1 MKKYFSKTIFL
12 PSWRQIEKTKWSI
25 LNFSKVDWDINTK
38 FSPVVNL
45 YENPLCTE
53 NQGHRCSKFGF
64 PAKNAKNFSWVWRGQ
79 FLSYTLQI
87 WWEII
92 FFIVIKVLK
101 FWWGNL
107 KWFWIWQ
114 NQWGVSCPFLQ
125 MSLTKQAIQWTNLSP
140 YNPSFMSTCQ
150 RCIPNRFNH

>member
-1 MKKYFSKTIFL
+1 MKILKMI
-12 PSWRQIEKTKWSI
+12 PHKWHLKKFNRSN
-25 LNFSKVDWDINTK
+25 LNFSRVVWDNNTK

-45 YENPLCTE
+45 HGNPLCTE

-64 PAKNAKNFSWVWRGQ
+64 PAKNVKNFSWAWRGQ

-114 NQWGVSCPFLQ
+114 NQWGESCSFLQ
-125 MSLTKQAIQWTNLSP
+125 MSLTDFSL
-140 YNPSFMSTCQ
+140 PSKTYKNVSMFSAEYSECSAW
-150 RCIPNRFNH
+150 F